1 MALFAVEM
9 DMDVIILIVM
19 MTVAELVAHTVA
31 GVIQHMHKMRLAESL

>member
-9 DMDVIILIVM
+9 DMDVIVFIIM
-19 MTVAELVAHTVA
+19 MTVTELVANTVT